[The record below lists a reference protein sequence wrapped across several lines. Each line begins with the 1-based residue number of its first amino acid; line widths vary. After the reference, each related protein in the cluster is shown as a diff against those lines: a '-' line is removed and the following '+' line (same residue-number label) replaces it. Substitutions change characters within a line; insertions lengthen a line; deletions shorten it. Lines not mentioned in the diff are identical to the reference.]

1 MTVDLFNK
9 NEVKAEWLHPT
20 ETPSMKGRQV
30 VAIDLE
36 TCDTDLKKMGPGWP
50 RKVGKVIGIALSSGD
65 FTAYYP
71 IAHDGGGNMDSE
83 VVLKYIKSVCEDE
96 SIQKVFH
103 NAQYDIGW
111 LSVLNIEVK
120 GYIHD
125 TMIAAALLNENRY
138 SYTLNSIVSEY
149 LGEYKDEKVLKA
161 KAEELG
167 IDPKAEM
174 YKLPAEFVGEYAE
187 ADALLT
193 FRLHEKLMLEIKND
207 ALETVYDTECRLIR
221 VIFNMTKR
229 GVRVDM
235 QRAFELK
242 RKLQVKEKNYLKR
255 IKDITGS
262 DVQVWAARSVAQA
275 FDDVNLEYPRTAL
288 GAPSFTQTFLETHK
302 HELPRMITKARVLN
316 KLQGTFVDG
325 IAKYI
330 HNNRLH
336 AHINQIRGDSGGT
349 VTGRF
354 SMYAPNLQQM
364 PIRNEFG
371 SELRKIFIPE
381 QGEYWLSAD
390 YSQQEPRI
398 LTHFAILNGNKGA
411 EEVHDAFVSGLDFHK
426 QTAEMAGIDRRLA
439 KTIGL
444 GVMYGMGY
452 KKMAVDLDIS
462 PAEAKEMLKE
472 FRIKVPFMQ
481 GMLEDVMNRANKVG
495 TIRTYLGRKCR
506 FDLYEPSW
514 YDPGVFHKALPLK
527 QAQAEYGGQIKRA
540 GTYKAL
546 NRLIQG
552 TAADQT
558 KKAMVDVYENL
569 GIIPLIQVHDE
580 LNCSVKSDKEAENI
594 KDIME
599 NSMKLEV
606 PSKVDFKIKDNWG
619 DAK

>member
-1 MTVDLFNK
+1 MNQDLFRK
-9 NEVKAEWLHPT
+9 DEVKAEWLHPT
-20 ETPSMKGRQV
+20 ETPSMKGKDV

-36 TCDTDLKKMGPGWP
+36 TCDTELKKMGPGWP
-50 RKVGKVIGIALSSGD
+50 RKIGSVIGIAISSGD

-71 IAHDGGGNMDSE
+71 IAHEGGGNMDKS
-83 VVLKYIKSVCEDE
+83 VIVDYIKEVCEDE

-111 LSVLNIEVK
+111 LSTLGIEVK

-138 SYTLNSIVSEY
+138 SFTLNSMVAEY
-149 LGEYKDEKVLKA
+149 LGEFKNESLLKA

-167 IDPKAEM
+167 LDPKADM
-174 YKLPAEFVGEYAE
+174 YKMHASFVGEYAE
-187 ADALLT
+187 ADARLT
-193 FRLHEKLMLEIKND
+193 WRLHERFITEIEKED
-207 ALETVYDTECRLIR
+207 LTKVYDIECRLIR

-235 QRAFELK
+235 DKAFGLK
-242 RKLQVKEKNYLKR
+242 KKLLNKEKQYLKR
-255 IKDITGS
+255 IKDLVGQ
-262 DVQVWAARSVAQA
+262 DVQINAARSVAQA
-275 FDDVNLEYPRTAL
+275 FDSVNLEYPRTEL
-288 GAPSFTQTFLETHK
+288 GAPSFTQTFLETHA

-325 IAKYI
+325 VARYV
-330 HNNRLH
+330 HNGRLH
-336 AHINQIRGDSGGT
+336 AHINQIRGNNGGT

-364 PIRNEFG
+364 PIRNEYG

-381 QGEYWLSAD
+381 EGEYWLSAD

-398 LTHFAILNGNKGA
+398 LTHFAILNKNAGA
-411 EEVHDAFVSGLDFHK
+411 EEVQQAFVKGLDFHK

-452 KKMAVDLDIS
+452 KKMAIDLDIA
-462 PAEAKEMLKE
+462 PTEAKDMLKE
-472 FRIKVPFMQ
+472 FRQKVPFMQ
-481 GMLEDVMNRANKVG
+481 GMLEAVMNRANQIGSV
-495 TIRTYLGRKCR
+495 RTYLGRRCK
-506 FDLYEPSW
+506 FDLWEPAWYEA
-514 YDPGVFHKALPLK
+514 GVFHKALPHNEATTK
-527 QAQAEYGGQIKRA
+527 WGGSIKRA

-558 KKAMVDVYENL
+558 KKAMVDIYEQL

-580 LNCSVKSDKEAENI
+580 LNCSVKSDKEAKEI
-594 KDIME
+594 KDMME
-599 NSMKLEV
+599 TCIDLKV
-606 PSKVDFKIKDNWG
+606 PSNVDYKIKDNWG